1 MEQKKKALGRGLEE
15 LFSTEVLDFDT
26 FESNIMENATTNEI
40 QDIPINEIR
49 PNPYQ
54 PRKSFNEEALREL
67 SESIKNHGV
76 FQPIIVKKGIRG
88 YDLIAGE
95 RRLRASKMAGLDKI
109 PAIVKDFSD
118 DEMRE
123 IALLENIQRENLT
136 AIELAWAYKG
146 IIDNLDI
153 RQEDLALRIGK
164 SRSHIT
170 NTLGLLNLP
179 EEVQKMILNGELSMG
194 HARVLSKM
202 EDESKITGL
211 AKKIINEGLSVHEI
225 EEISKDEEIK
235 KRVPITR
242 RERNTDYTN
251 IENELK
257 DIVNMISEKLMPEE
271 DKNWLTGEPVSDS
284 KIFFVNNA
292 GLCLLS
298 AWFLRL
304 LSMLDYLNEARKDI
318 KDTKSRIRAM
328 FLLQYLTCQ
337 EEKEYRETE
346 LVFNRLLVG
355 LPMHI
360 PLPKRLELTADE
372 KQIADSLLSAVKAHW
387 SKMNG
392 TSLKG
397 FLQSFVTRTGRLEE
411 QDEKWLLTVDDKT
424 HDILLDSVPW
434 GFRQIRLPWLKKYIQ
449 VKWHDKQEF

>member
-202 EDESKITGL
+202 EDESKITDL

-257 DIVNMISEKLMPEE
+257 DILGTKVKVDNKKINIYFENASHIICWHFLSFLKL
-271 DKNWLTGEPVSDS
+271 L
-284 KIFFVNNA
+284 
-292 GLCLLS
+292 
-298 AWFLRL
+298 
-304 LSMLDYLNEARKDI
+304 
-318 KDTKSRIRAM
+318 
-328 FLLQYLTCQ
+328 
-337 EEKEYRETE
+337 
-346 LVFNRLLVG
+346 
-355 LPMHI
+355 
-360 PLPKRLELTADE
+360 
-372 KQIADSLLSAVKAHW
+372 
-387 SKMNG
+387 
-392 TSLKG
+392 
-397 FLQSFVTRTGRLEE
+397 
-411 QDEKWLLTVDDKT
+411 
-424 HDILLDSVPW
+424 
-434 GFRQIRLPWLKKYIQ
+434 
-449 VKWHDKQEF
+449 

>member
-242 RERNTDYTN
+242 RERNTDYNN

-257 DIVNMISEKLMPEE
+257 DILGTKVKVDNKKINIYFENVN
-271 DKNWLTGEPVSDS
+271 D
-284 KIFFVNNA
+284 
-292 GLCLLS
+292 
-298 AWFLRL
+298 
-304 LSMLDYLNEARKDI
+304 LNRILEIMNIEI
-318 KDTKSRIRAM
+318 K
-328 FLLQYLTCQ
+328 
-337 EEKEYRETE
+337 
-346 LVFNRLLVG
+346 
-355 LPMHI
+355 
-360 PLPKRLELTADE
+360 
-372 KQIADSLLSAVKAHW
+372 
-387 SKMNG
+387 
-392 TSLKG
+392 
-397 FLQSFVTRTGRLEE
+397 
-411 QDEKWLLTVDDKT
+411 
-424 HDILLDSVPW
+424 
-434 GFRQIRLPWLKKYIQ
+434 
-449 VKWHDKQEF
+449 

>member
-40 QDIPINEIR
+40 QDIPVNEIR

-54 PRKSFNEEALREL
+54 PRKSFNEDALREL

-95 RRLRASKMAGLDKI
+95 RRLRASKMAGLSKI

-118 DEMRE
+118 DDMRE

-202 EDESKITGL
+202 EDESKVTDL

-225 EEISKDEEIK
+225 EEISKNEEIK

-251 IENELK
+251 VENELRDVLGTK
-257 DIVNMISEKLMPEE
+257 VKVDNKKINIYFENVN
-271 DKNWLTGEPVSDS
+271 D
-284 KIFFVNNA
+284 
-292 GLCLLS
+292 
-298 AWFLRL
+298 
-304 LSMLDYLNEARKDI
+304 LNRILEIMNIEI
-318 KDTKSRIRAM
+318 K
-328 FLLQYLTCQ
+328 
-337 EEKEYRETE
+337 
-346 LVFNRLLVG
+346 
-355 LPMHI
+355 
-360 PLPKRLELTADE
+360 
-372 KQIADSLLSAVKAHW
+372 
-387 SKMNG
+387 
-392 TSLKG
+392 
-397 FLQSFVTRTGRLEE
+397 
-411 QDEKWLLTVDDKT
+411 
-424 HDILLDSVPW
+424 
-434 GFRQIRLPWLKKYIQ
+434 
-449 VKWHDKQEF
+449 

>member
-179 EEVQKMILNGELSMG
+179 EEVQKIILNGELSMG

-202 EDESKITGL
+202 EDESKITDL

-257 DIVNMISEKLMPEE
+257 DILGTKVKVDNKKINIYFENVN
-271 DKNWLTGEPVSDS
+271 D
-284 KIFFVNNA
+284 
-292 GLCLLS
+292 
-298 AWFLRL
+298 
-304 LSMLDYLNEARKDI
+304 LNRILEIMNIEI
-318 KDTKSRIRAM
+318 K
-328 FLLQYLTCQ
+328 
-337 EEKEYRETE
+337 
-346 LVFNRLLVG
+346 
-355 LPMHI
+355 
-360 PLPKRLELTADE
+360 
-372 KQIADSLLSAVKAHW
+372 
-387 SKMNG
+387 
-392 TSLKG
+392 
-397 FLQSFVTRTGRLEE
+397 
-411 QDEKWLLTVDDKT
+411 
-424 HDILLDSVPW
+424 
-434 GFRQIRLPWLKKYIQ
+434 
-449 VKWHDKQEF
+449 

>member
-40 QDIPINEIR
+40 QDIPVNEIR

-54 PRKSFNEEALREL
+54 PRKSFNEDALREL

-95 RRLRASKMAGLDKI
+95 RRLRASKMAGLSKI

-118 DEMRE
+118 DDMRE

-153 RQEDLALRIGK
+153 RQEDLALKIGK

-202 EDESKITGL
+202 EDESKVTDL

-225 EEISKDEEIK
+225 EEISKKEEIK
-235 KRVPITR
+235 KRVPMTR

-251 IENELK
+251 VENELRDVLGTK
-257 DIVNMISEKLMPEE
+257 VKVDNKKINIYFENVN
-271 DKNWLTGEPVSDS
+271 D
-284 KIFFVNNA
+284 
-292 GLCLLS
+292 
-298 AWFLRL
+298 
-304 LSMLDYLNEARKDI
+304 LNRILEIMNIEI
-318 KDTKSRIRAM
+318 K
-328 FLLQYLTCQ
+328 
-337 EEKEYRETE
+337 
-346 LVFNRLLVG
+346 
-355 LPMHI
+355 
-360 PLPKRLELTADE
+360 
-372 KQIADSLLSAVKAHW
+372 
-387 SKMNG
+387 
-392 TSLKG
+392 
-397 FLQSFVTRTGRLEE
+397 
-411 QDEKWLLTVDDKT
+411 
-424 HDILLDSVPW
+424 
-434 GFRQIRLPWLKKYIQ
+434 
-449 VKWHDKQEF
+449 